1 MIRGSG
7 RLALILSL
15 AAGSWPAAS
24 GAQTVREKA
33 EIQVVTV
40 RVTARDHSGKPV
52 EDLAAE
58 DLTLSIDGRKVAID
72 TLSRETRASNAGSST
87 PAVASAAA
95 APVATVS
102 AKPAPAPP
110 SAARQ
115 MALFLD
121 ESEAKSFDRRDVDDQ
136 LTKFLEQPGAAP
148 RRLLLARF
156 DGSRLVVESPWSD
169 SAAGALDAIARIRR
183 HPTAERL
190 SGASDLMGTST
201 SLEELEAN
209 GSRLCRALLE
219 TLALFPPE
227 GGERQLVFS
236 TGGTAL
242 MHPKDVADYL
252 DQERHAAEQTALPR
266 SPQFEQFDAKRQP
279 ERDTSAFTL
288 WSRSVNPGHVGLTM
302 RDVTAKAV
310 ELDVALVPIAAEPP
324 DRDRR
329 NVPGAFADSRTHDS
343 GVSGS
348 PTGTTPVGTLTPSY
362 RLGVA
367 QEMSTVA
374 SDTGG
379 EPILLPGKAASR
391 LAEIGDRAAYE
402 LTFRDPISDQQLH
415 RIELAC
421 RRAGVTL
428 EYRRGYRIATEED
441 RALDAVVARL
451 VDRNRP
457 GDPAVTASLSDP
469 HAEGR
474 KLTRVTVRVTP
485 PRESQAVEERSL
497 KLVAVGENAGGDRTE
512 PVHWNATARATDA
525 PGVYEAVTDLGV
537 PYGAYFWSI
546 AVTDVATGL
555 TVYAFAAPP

>member
-1 MIRGSG
+1 MIRRSG
-7 RLALILSL
+7 RLALILGL

-24 GAQTVREKA
+24 VAQTVREKA

-52 EDLAAE
+52 EDLAAV
-58 DLTLSIDGRKVAID
+58 DLTLSVDGRKVAID

-87 PAVASAAA
+87 QAVASAAG
-95 APVATVS
+95 APIAPAATVS
-102 AKPAPAPP
+102 ARAAPAPP

-115 MALFLD
+115 MALLLD

-148 RRLLLARF
+148 RRILLARF

-190 SGASDLMGTST
+190 SGTSDLMGTRT
-201 SLEELEAN
+201 SLEELDAN
-209 GSRLCRALLE
+209 RSRLCRALLE

-242 MHPKDVADYL
+242 MHSMDVADYL
-252 DQERHAAEQTALPR
+252 DKERLAQEQSSIPR
-266 SPQFEQFDAKRQP
+266 SPQFEQFDAKQQP
-279 ERDTSAFTL
+279 ERDTSAFAL

-329 NVPGAFADSRTHDS
+329 NMPGAFADNRTHDS

-379 EPILLPGKAASR
+379 EPILLPGKTALR

-402 LTFRDPISDQQLH
+402 LTFRDPISDPQLH

-441 RALDAVVARL
+441 RSLDAVVARL
-451 VDRNRP
+451 VDRNRQ
-457 GDPAVTASLSDP
+457 GDPTVAASLADP

-474 KLTRVTVRVTP
+474 KLTRVTVRFTP
-485 PRESQAVEERSL
+485 PRESQPVEERAL
-497 KLVAVGENAGGDRTE
+497 RFVAVGENSGATAPSPSTGARPPAPPTLRASTRRSRISAFRTE
-512 PVHWNATARATDA
+512 PT
-525 PGVYEAVTDLGV
+525 PGASRSPTCRRD
-537 PYGAYFWSI
+537 
-546 AVTDVATGL
+546 
-555 TVYAFAAPP
+555 